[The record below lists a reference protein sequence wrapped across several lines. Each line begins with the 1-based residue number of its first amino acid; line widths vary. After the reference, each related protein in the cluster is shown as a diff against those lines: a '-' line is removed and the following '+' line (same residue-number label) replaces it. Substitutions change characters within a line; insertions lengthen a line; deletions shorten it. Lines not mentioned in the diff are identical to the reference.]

1 MAGYCPWNHKELDTT
16 ERLVSFYKVI
26 GNWETA
32 DDVRKKKKN
41 RLTPPPPMLLLSN
54 NTSIKIN

>member
-32 DDVRKKKKN
+32 DDVRKKKNKQ
-41 RLTPPPPMLLLSN
+41 TD
-54 NTSIKIN
+54 

>member
-1 MAGYCPWNHKELDTT
+1 MDRGAYMAGYCPWNHKELDTT

-32 DDVRKKKKN
+32 DDVKKKK
-41 RLTPPPPMLLLSN
+41 RLTPPSPYVVI
-54 NTSIKIN
+54 IK